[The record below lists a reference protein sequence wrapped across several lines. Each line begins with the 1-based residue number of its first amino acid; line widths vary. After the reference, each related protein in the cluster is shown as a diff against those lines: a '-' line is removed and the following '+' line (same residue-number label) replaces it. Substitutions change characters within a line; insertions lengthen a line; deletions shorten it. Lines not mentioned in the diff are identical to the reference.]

1 MPTFQTRRT
10 HLTNRSGITLLATM
24 SMIVLFMLLGT
35 AFVMVSARFMR
46 TSKYQAIQIEKSGD
60 SPQVLLRRAFLDF
73 IRGQRM
79 DDVNSPLRGID
90 LLSDQY
96 GFGLGGVVSRTGASR
111 ILAPGMTPSAQG
123 QIIVVDVTDPF
134 SFGKGQSSQFSKTFN
149 RYAGQVFTFITGQ
162 AKHISTRVVGYE
174 IVSTVPE
181 VGRFYLMPNWDE
193 ITGDPFSGIAAG
205 DRIVLNGAPFDG
217 RGGVTSDDGT
227 TTVHP
232 SIKNLAHLS
241 YKALLPYQTGLDWE
255 TLHDEMLISGVNE
268 CYDIADYLNPFLA
281 MEYRNPAGMMQRSYS
296 FHNPTLIQHLIANA
310 HPIDPNMSPYGLALT
325 NMSTASLRPAAQPGR
340 VDSTYWPA
348 LDAPPEIDSDGDGV
362 LDSVWIDIGLPVQ
375 TDKNGKTYKPLVAV
389 KIIDLDGRL
398 NVNAHGSNWEALYSQ
413 STPFDRINPEVPLL
427 GMLDG
432 AGNPDTSFNDQLPL
446 GMGMGPA
453 EISLRYAFSDRS
465 DYLPLVNSRYGA
477 DGQPGV
483 VTSRDWLPQKHFGHP
498 APGLVGGFYSSQMD
512 WFGRFVIG
520 FPYVDPATNPQ
531 QFGVPVE
538 MPVVDLTGLADEL
551 TDSPYEMVLGNDM
564 YAVGTTDPQY
574 ADAPYSAKEMER
586 ILRRYDRDSRML
598 PPRLTQLLAEPLS
611 MSRANLFTH
620 ASFEVPALP
629 RSIVEKLNDLLQ
641 ANGYSANTPAA
652 INARKR
658 ELLNMLAWDTMR
670 NLPMDVNRPFGNGID
685 DDDDG
690 QVDEYTLNGD
700 GEENGS
706 DGPLGNEE
714 GNGEVLYEQYGTPR
728 MDHDNDGRFPENY
741 TGARQLFARN
751 LFVLSMVVLTGD
763 AYQDPNDTSM
773 MIGNNDCLVDVNG
786 TVLYDLNGDGNM
798 DDEDIVALA
807 QWCVN
812 VVDFRDPDSICT
824 RFEFDTNPFDGWTP
838 NRYVYGAERPEML
851 ISEGTAIHDKRT
863 EDLNTDPSGEDV
875 ENDGEEDF
883 DSRLMPRASAFI
895 ELYNPWTWNDFN
907 QQRHGE
913 VHDANGVDLD
923 RLDEATGTTP
933 VWRLMFVRDT
943 SRFIDPDN
951 QTYNPTDTSF
961 NVADISRTVY
971 FADPTAVEA
980 GNPKARWTD
989 LGVGSLAPGQYAV
1002 IGSSGIERR
1011 LGPGR
1016 MGYQTPIGRL
1026 QGAVE
1031 GTPASLMLDDTRGI
1045 MLVPSDNQIIL
1056 NKWDPT
1062 VGMNGAIV
1070 SETRDNVIAVAINQP
1085 RSLGLTDPDGG
1096 YPLNDPNGAPAVD
1109 VGDGLAYPVPYD
1121 DVLDTD
1127 AELRKTGVTQD
1138 YNVVHLQRLANP
1150 LEPYNAA
1157 TNPYL
1162 TFDSHW
1168 VDLNTFNGVADDQD
1182 DPPVMIDMDQE
1193 LRTVE
1198 RGWKQGGKDPAD
1210 IDLVQDNRRASRN
1223 IWRTEIQTQ
1232 PIVPSPVLMD
1242 SHFYSYAWSE
1252 TFGQMNQWYRATG
1265 APAQANTE
1273 VTAFPW
1279 FAWNNRPY
1287 VSGSELALVPHQR
1300 PSKMLDNFSLAQAG
1314 VPYNGASRFGHL
1326 PNFFHTNRQSG
1337 NSANLYRIF
1346 DYIEVPSRFVGTEQ
1360 YLNPNRFVGLTVNSD
1375 AGGPVPDPLYG
1386 LNPPFNYIS
1395 RYRNPGKINI
1405 NTLSDPIVWQ
1415 GLMGQYA
1422 FRTQFNSTTP
1432 SGNPANY
1439 IMQPISY
1446 DDFFQ
1451 SRQSRFTDVS
1461 QFGNPYR
1468 SANASNYVA
1477 RYTAGVGPSNRLV
1490 TDGADCGLFRRS
1502 VTNTNA
1508 ALYDLNSSFPFNDSL
1523 RNATPR
1529 FLPRT
1534 RVDNMVTTR
1543 SSVFAIWVTLGKFEV
1558 DYNGTTNQ
1566 YTLGGEV
1573 GIETGDI
1580 KRHRAFYMFDR
1591 SIPVAYEP
1599 GKDHNVERA
1608 IIAETI
1614 IE

>member
-1 MPTFQTRRT
+1 MPTLQPRRKY
-10 HLTNRSGITLLATM
+10 LANRSGITLLATM

-73 IRGQRM
+73 VRGQRM
-79 DDVNSPLRGID
+79 DDVNAPLRGVD

-96 GFGLGGVVSRTGASR
+96 GFGLEGDVSGVTR
-111 ILAPGMTPSAQG
+111 IQAPAMTPSAQG
-123 QIIVVDVTDPF
+123 QLIVVDVVNPG
-134 SFGKGQSSQFSKTFN
+134 SFATGGATQFSRTFN
-149 RYAGQVFTFITGQ
+149 RYAGQVFTFVTGT

-174 IVSTVPE
+174 IVSTTPE
-181 VGRFYLMPNWDE
+181 EGRFYLMPNWDE
-193 ITGDPFSGIAAG
+193 ISGDPFSGIVAG

-227 TTVHP
+227 TSVHP
-232 SIKNLAHLS
+232 SIKTTAHLS
-241 YKALLPYQTGLDWE
+241 YKTLLPYQTGLPWQ

-268 CYDIADYLNPFLA
+268 YYDIADYLNPFLA
-281 MEYRNPAGMMQRSYS
+281 MEYRNPAGAQQQVYS
-296 FHNPTLIQHLIANA
+296 FHNPTLIQHLMANA
-310 HPIDPNMSPYGLALT
+310 HATDPSMSPYGLALT

-340 VDSTYWPA
+340 VDNSYWPA
-348 LDAPPEIDSDGDGV
+348 LDAPPEIDSDGDGI

-413 STPFDRINPEVPLL
+413 SVDRINPEVPLL
-427 GMLDG
+427 GMLDN

-453 EISLRYAFSDRS
+453 EISLRYAFGNQNN
-465 DYLPLVNSRYGA
+465 YLSLVTSRYGA

-483 VTSRDWLPQKHFGHP
+483 VTSRDWLPQKHYGHP

-531 QFGVPVE
+531 QFGVPTE

-551 TDSPYEMVLGNDM
+551 TDSPYEMVLGNNM
-564 YAVGTTDPQY
+564 YAVGTTDPQF
-574 ADAPYSAKEMER
+574 ADTPYSAKEMER

-598 PPRLTQLLAEPLS
+598 PARLTQLLADPLS

-620 ASFEVPALP
+620 ASYEVPALP
-629 RSIVEKLNDLLQ
+629 RSIVDKLNNLLE
-641 ANGYSANTPAA
+641 ANGYSTDTPAV

-658 ELLNMLAWDTMR
+658 ELLNMLSWDTMR
-670 NLPMDVNRPFGNGID
+670 NLPMDVNRPFGNGVD
-685 DDDDG
+685 DDGDG
-690 QVDEYTLNGD
+690 QVDEQAFSGIGEEPGETLN
-700 GEENGS
+700 
-706 DGPLGNEE
+706 
-714 GNGEVLYEQYGTPR
+714 EQYGTPL
-728 MDHDNDGRFPENY
+728 MDHDNDGRNPENY
-741 TGARQLFARN
+741 SGARQLFARN

-763 AYQDPNDTSM
+763 TYQNPSDNTQ
-773 MIGNNDCLVDVNG
+773 MIGNDDCLVNADGV
-786 TVLYDLNGDGNM
+786 VQYDLNGDGNT

-851 ISEGTAIHDKRT
+851 ISEGTALHDKRT
-863 EDLNTDPSGEDV
+863 EDLDTDPSGEDV
-875 ENDGEEDF
+875 ANNDLDF
-883 DSRLMPRASAFI
+883 DNRLIPRASAFI

-923 RLDEATGTTP
+923 RMDEATGTTP
-933 VWRLMFVRDT
+933 VWRMVFVRDA

-951 QTYNPTDTSF
+951 QTYNPTDVSF

-1002 IGSSGIERR
+1002 IGSSGIERD
-1011 LGPGR
+1011 LGGGTF
-1016 MGYQTPIGRL
+1016 GYQTPIGRL

-1031 GTPASLMLDDTRGI
+1031 GTPMTLLLDDTRGI
-1045 MLVPSDNQIIL
+1045 TLIPANNQVIV
-1056 NKWDPT
+1056 NKWDAT
-1062 VGMNGAIV
+1062 STSIV

-1085 RSLGLTDPDGG
+1085 RSLGLTDPDSG
-1096 YPLNDPNGAPAVD
+1096 YPAVGPMGGAAVD
-1109 VGDGLAYPVPYD
+1109 VGDGFAYPVPYD

-1127 AELRKTGVTQD
+1127 PELRKTGVTQD

-1150 LEPYNAA
+1150 LEPYNAN

-1168 VDLNTFNGVADDQD
+1168 VDLNTFNGVADDAA
-1182 DPPVMIDMDQE
+1182 DPDVTVDMDQE

-1210 IDLVQDNRRASRN
+1210 TDLVQDNRRASRN

-1232 PIVPSPVLMD
+1232 PIVASPVLMD
-1242 SHFYSYAWSE
+1242 GHFYSYAWSE
-1252 TFGQMNQWYRATG
+1252 TFGHMNQWYRATG
-1265 APAQANTE
+1265 APAQLNTE

-1314 VPYNGASRFGHL
+1314 VPYTGGSRFGHL
-1326 PNFFHTNRQSG
+1326 PNIFNTNRQSG

-1360 YLNPNRFVGLTVNSD
+1360 YLNPNRFTGLTITSD
-1375 AGGPVPDPLYG
+1375 SGAVPDPLYG
-1386 LNPPFNYIS
+1386 LNPPFNYVS

-1439 IMQPISY
+1439 IMQPIGY
-1446 DDFFQ
+1446 ADFFQ
-1451 SRQSRFTDVS
+1451 SRQSRFTDIS
-1461 QFGNPYR
+1461 QFGNPFR

-1477 RYTAGVGPSNRLV
+1477 RYTAGFGPSNRLV

-1508 ALYDLNSSFPFNDSL
+1508 ALFDLNSSFPFNDTL
-1523 RNATPR
+1523 RNASPR

-1534 RVDNMVTTR
+1534 RVDNLVTTR

-1558 DYNGTTNQ
+1558 DFDGTN
-1566 YTLGGEV
+1566 YILGGEV

-1580 KRHRAFYMFDR
+1580 ERHRAFYMFDR

-1599 GKDHNVERA
+1599 GKDHNIERA
-1608 IIAETI
+1608 VISETI